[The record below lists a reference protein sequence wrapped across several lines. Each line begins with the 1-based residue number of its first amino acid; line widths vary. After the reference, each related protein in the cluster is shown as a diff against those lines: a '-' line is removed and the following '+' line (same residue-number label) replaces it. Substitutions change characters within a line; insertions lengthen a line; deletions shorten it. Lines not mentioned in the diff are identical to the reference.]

1 MKSAALLEEAL
12 PAHPDHPGLLHYMR
26 DLAQPLA
33 EFPLPDP
40 DLIWLRAR
48 ILARAQEA
56 ERELWRTT
64 YRKML
69 HYGLIA
75 GGLAW
80 LSMDV
85 SKLEGVSLD
94 AHFPTVLKLLGWGD
108 WGTTLAPLFAAG
120 TAVFIAF
127 PRLRARL
134 RFLVNVF

>member
-1 MKSAALLEEAL
+1 MRNESHSPETELVSA
-12 PAHPDHPGLLHYMR
+12 MR

-80 LSMDV
+80 LSIDV

-94 AHFPTVLKLLGWGD
+94 VQFPAVLKLLGDSWGD
-108 WGTTLAPLFAAG
+108 WGTTLALLFAAG